1 MKIKLQNLQNLND
14 FNDDS
19 NNDNHHYQVP
29 SSLIYER
36 QKFLNKVNNNNKILI
51 ILLPIQLLDL
61 LIIWH

>member
-36 QKFLNKVNNNNKILI
+36 QNF
-51 ILLPIQLLDL
+51 
-61 LIIWH
+61 